1 MLARAI
7 EETGLPTV
15 TIALIE
21 EHAQRVKPPRTLWV
35 PFPFGFALGKPNDPD
50 FQHKVLGAALGLLHE
65 KDTPVLAEFPEDGD
79 APPRLLQAGEARA
92 EAPSIDVD
100 PADEV
105 TSLRGCYER
114 WIEESG
120 GRTMVGLSGVPNAGF
135 AASSATCSRSQQGE
149 DAPYELKPADVDAG
163 RFLRLASDDIKAFY
177 MEARFCQRP
186 EQQYNELQRWFWSE
200 TSMGGLLHSSRR
212 KAGRT
217 RRRPQR
223 PRDRAVR
230 RGAERLGLGIVGG
243 EGLLGGAGEP

>member
-7 EETGLPTV
+7 EEAGLPTV

-50 FQHKVLGAALGLLHE
+50 FQHKVLAAALGLLHE
-65 KDTPVLAEFPEDGD
+65 RDTPVLAEFPEDGD

-92 EAPSIDVD
+92 EAPAQDVD

-114 WIEESG
+114 WTEESG
-120 GRTMVGLSGVPNAGF
+120 GRTMVGLSGVPQRRFRGLVRYMQSF
-135 AASSATCSRSQQGE
+135 AQGE
-149 DAPYELKPADVDAG
+149 DAPYELKPADLDPG

-200 TSMGGLLHSSRR
+200 TSMGGLLHAVAARL
-212 KAGRT
+212 AEQGD
-217 RRRPQR
+217 
-223 PRDRAVR
+223 DRNAQ
-230 RGAERLGLGIVGG
+230 GI
-243 EGLLGGAGEP
+243 AR